1 MAGRFSLNG
10 GAGSSLAEGGGSS
23 PALVATESVPS
34 RRANGRPT
42 RARADEIKTAILQA
56 ALAEFAERG
65 FHAGSI
71 VSIAGRANVT
81 RATVYNHFNSKEDV
95 LWEIQNEY
103 LDVQIQAA
111 NSILSRHQGDCVDL
125 LRELIRLSLNGVAE
139 YRAHVLIFYQERRHL
154 TGERLKI
161 ITEKRDT
168 RVQLFR
174 ETIRRGIEDGTFKP
188 DTNATIAAFGILGM
202 CALAVQWFD
211 PNGTLTIDDVAD
223 QFCDLVLDGLLS

>member
-1 MAGRFSLNG
+1 MTDSTEMKSAPGRRKWIGGYDPPRTRRALVDSALGLFEKDGFYRTSLQEIVD
-10 GAGSSLAEGGGSS
+10 GAGLTKGA
-23 PALVATESVPS
+23 
-34 RRANGRPT
+34 
-42 RARADEIKTAILQA
+42 
-56 ALAEFAERG
+56 FY
-65 FHAGSI
+65 H
-71 VSIAGRANVT
+71 
-81 RATVYNHFNSKEDV
+81 HFNSKEDV

>member
-1 MAGRFSLNG
+1 MTDSTEMKSTPGRRKWIGGYDPPRTRRALVDSALGLFEQEGFYRTSLQEIVD
-10 GAGSSLAEGGGSS
+10 GAGLTKGA
-23 PALVATESVPS
+23 
-34 RRANGRPT
+34 
-42 RARADEIKTAILQA
+42 
-56 ALAEFAERG
+56 FY
-65 FHAGSI
+65 H
-71 VSIAGRANVT
+71 
-81 RATVYNHFNSKEDV
+81 HFNSKEDV

-111 NSILSRHQGDCVDL
+111 KSILSRHQGDCVAL
-125 LRELIRLSLNGVAE
+125 LRELIRLSLTGVAG
-139 YRAHVLIFYQERRHL
+139 YRAHVSIFYQERRHL

-188 DTNATIAAFGILGM
+188 NTNATIAAFGILGM

-211 PNGTLTIDDVAD
+211 PNGTLTIDDIAD

>member
-1 MAGRFSLNG
+1 MTDSTEMKSAPGRRKWIGGYDPPRTRRALVDSALGLFEKDGFYRTSLQEIVD
-10 GAGSSLAEGGGSS
+10 GAGLTKGA
-23 PALVATESVPS
+23 
-34 RRANGRPT
+34 
-42 RARADEIKTAILQA
+42 
-56 ALAEFAERG
+56 FY
-65 FHAGSI
+65 H
-71 VSIAGRANVT
+71 
-81 RATVYNHFNSKEDV
+81 HFNSKEDV

-188 DTNATIAAFGILGM
+188 DTNATITAFGILGM